1 MCPKHESTIMKHCVW
16 KHRLDKPVVVALS
29 FSWNDFTNHE
39 EELIYLINR
48 ITTLFEQANYEQ

>member
-1 MCPKHESTIMKHCVW
+1 MKHCVW